1 MSPEETIALLVLI
14 VGIISI
20 AGIIG
25 EAYKRRLEFKQRGLE
40 LRAQQASENAAQ
52 SAATAER
59 LEQRVRVLERIATDQ
74 TLGKSAMLAS
84 QIEDMREP
92 AI

>member
-1 MSPEETIALLVLI
+1 MGKQIIDVFSLI
-14 VGIISI
+14 VI
-20 AGIIG
+20 AGIIAVTSIIAD
-25 EAYKRRLEFKQRGLE
+25 AYRSRLAFKQRALE
-40 LRAQQASENAAQ
+40 AKAQSASENAAQ

-59 LEQRVRVLERIATDQ
+59 LEQRVRVLERIATD
-74 TLGKSAMLAS
+74 KSAQLAT

>member
-1 MSPEETIALLVLI
+1 MSPEETMALLVLI

-25 EAYKRRLEFKQRGLE
+25 EAYKRRLDFKQRSLE
-40 LRAQQASENAAQ
+40 LKAQQANEHAAQ

-59 LEQRVRVLERIATDQ
+59 LEQRVRVLERIATD
-74 TLGKSAMLAS
+74 KSATLAS

-92 AI
+92 AM

>member
-1 MSPEETIALLVLI
+1 MSPAETMALLVLI

-40 LRAQQASENAAQ
+40 LRAQHASANAAQ

-59 LEQRVRVLERIATDQ
+59 LEQRVRVLERIATD
-74 TLGKSAMLAS
+74 KSAALAS

>member
-1 MSPEETIALLVLI
+1 MSAQETMALVAVI
-14 VGIISI
+14 VGLIAVASI
-20 AGIIG
+20 FA
-25 EAYKRRLEFKQRGLE
+25 EAYKNRLAFKERALE
-40 LRAQQASENAAQ
+40 AKARESSEQAAQ

-59 LEQRVRVLERIATDQ
+59 LEQRVRVLERIATD
-74 TLGKSAMLAS
+74 KSAHLAS

>member
-1 MSPEETIALLVLI
+1 MSPEETMALLALI
-14 VGIISI
+14 IGIIMVASI
-20 AGIIG
+20 VG
-25 EAYKRRLEFKQRGLE
+25 EAYKRRLAFKERSLE
-40 LRAQQASENAAQ
+40 LKVQQASENAAQ

-59 LEQRVRVLERIATDQ
+59 LEQRVRVLERIATD
-74 TLGKSAMLAS
+74 KSATLAS

>member
-1 MSPEETIALLVLI
+1 MSPEETMALLVLI

-25 EAYKRRLEFKQRGLE
+25 EAYKRRLDFKQRSLE
-40 LRAQQASENAAQ
+40 LKAQQASEHAAQ

-59 LEQRVRVLERIATDQ
+59 LEQRVRVLERIATD
-74 TLGKSAMLAS
+74 KSATLAS

-92 AI
+92 AM

>member
-1 MSPEETIALLVLI
+1 MTVQETMALLALI
-14 VGIISI
+14 VGIIAV

-25 EAYKRRLEFKQRGLE
+25 EAYKRRLDFKQRGLE
-40 LRAQQASENAAQ
+40 LQAQQASENAAQ

-59 LEQRVRVLERIATDQ
+59 LEQRVRVLERIATD
-74 TLGKSAMLAS
+74 KSAMLAS

>member
-1 MSPEETIALLVLI
+1 MSPAETMALLVLI

-40 LRAQQASENAAQ
+40 LRAQHASENAAQ
-52 SAATAER
+52 FAATAER
-59 LEQRVRVLERIATDQ
+59 LEQRVRVLERIATD
-74 TLGKSAMLAS
+74 KSAALAS